1 MHHNTEFI
9 ALLTSFDPGITY
21 SVCTWRLPLKEATD
35 TLFVLHWF
43 MVLFFFL
50 FRMGR
55 KFRLSV
61 HRKNEERKRY
71 KVTSL
76 TVSIPLELVTVTTP
90 PCQQERRTTAVYGVP
105 SPCSKLSLSVSWPPT
120 VYTECPA
127 RSLCDLRRQTK
138 VAGVLPPG
146 T

>member
-1 MHHNTEFI
+1 
-9 ALLTSFDPGITY
+9 
-21 SVCTWRLPLKEATD
+21 
-35 TLFVLHWF
+35 
-43 MVLFFFL
+43 MVPVFFFL

-61 HRKNEERKRY
+61 HRKNEERKRCI
-71 KVTSL
+71 VTSL
-76 TVSIPLELVTVTTP
+76 TVSIPLEVVTVTTA
-90 PCQQERRTTAVYGVP
+90 PCQQERRITAVDGMP
-105 SPCSKLSLSVSWPPT
+105 SLKVSIPCSMLSLPVSWPLT
-120 VYTECPA
+120 VYTECPS

>member
-1 MHHNTEFI
+1 MHVAFAPERSYRYI
-9 ALLTSFDPGITY
+9 
-21 SVCTWRLPLKEATD
+21 VCT
-35 TLFVLHWF
+35 TLVHGT
-43 MVLFFFL
+43 VFFFL

-90 PCQQERRTTAVYGVP
+90 PCQQERRTTAVFGVP
-105 SPCSKLSLSVSWPPT
+105 SPCSKLSHPVFMAAHSLHRVS
-120 VYTECPA
+120 
-127 RSLCDLRRQTK
+127 SK
-138 VAGVLPPG
+138 VIV
-146 T
+146 